1 MVYRWYLLVFVTSN
15 TNPDHF
21 LNLCIDIGNTRTKA
35 AIFEQGLLVR
45 QFYAEL
51 KEIWSDKKLINKV
64 EGVIMSST
72 KSILSIDEIPTQI
85 KNKIVLDHH
94 TPIPIENLY
103 ATPET
108 LGRDRLAAVVGA
120 NALYPKSLS
129 IVIDA
134 GTCITF
140 DIINNEQYLGG
151 NISPGIRMRAQAM
164 HDYTGLLPN
173 VDIAY
178 HADFI
183 GKNTEQALQ
192 NGAVLGTIFE
202 IDSFI
207 ASIIDK
213 YKVED
218 INVILTGG
226 DADFL
231 AKHVKSKIF
240 VEENIV
246 LMGLHEILKHNAH

>member
-1 MVYRWYLLVFVTSN
+1 MKDVDGMIV
-15 TNPDHF
+15 
-21 LNLCIDIGNTRTKA
+21 
-35 AIFEQGLLVR
+35 
-45 QFYAEL
+45 
-51 KEIWSDKKLINKV
+51 
-64 EGVIMSST
+64 SST
-72 KSILSIDEIPTQI
+72 KSRLDDVILPKAILNQ
-85 KNKIVLDHH
+85 VLLDHH
-94 TPIPIENLY
+94 TLIPIENLY
-103 ATPET
+103 ETPET
-108 LGRDRLAAVVGA
+108 LGRDRLAAVIGA
-120 NALYPKSLS
+120 NALYPKALS

-140 DIINNEQYLGG
+140 DIINNAQYLGG